1 MAKRLFL
8 LLIFSLIG
16 VASAPD
22 ILMATDSF
30 LIREP
35 DFNAVETVEIVEEPE
50 VVEAPA
56 VVQNVVETPR
66 AVVTASYS
74 APVVTVQNY
83 NVTTYV
89 GSAKEFN
96 EIANSLSYGQ
106 IYKFRKMVYGHNT
119 YNLLGSLSSRYVGE
133 TITVTEGGVAKSYR
147 VAAVVVYQKTA
158 DGNLEGN
165 PQLMKDIANTAMG
178 HDIALLTCYGTS
190 YGNGDAS
197 HRLVVYADAI

>member
-1 MAKRLFL
+1 MVGKSVYQ
-8 LLIFSLIG
+8 II
-16 VASAPD
+16 
-22 ILMATDSF
+22 
-30 LIREP
+30 
-35 DFNAVETVEIVEEPE
+35 EEPE

-74 APVVTVQNY
+74 APVVTVHNY

-89 GSAKEFN
+89 GSAIEFN
-96 EIANSLSYGQ
+96 EIANSLGYGQ

-119 YNLLGSLSSRYVGE
+119 YNLLGSLGSRYVGE